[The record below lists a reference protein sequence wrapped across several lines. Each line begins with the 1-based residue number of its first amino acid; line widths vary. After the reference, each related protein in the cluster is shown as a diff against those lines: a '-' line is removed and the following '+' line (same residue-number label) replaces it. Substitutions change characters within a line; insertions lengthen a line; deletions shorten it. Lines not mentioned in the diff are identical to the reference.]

1 MCRLE
6 KREAASVSDNEEES
20 PIPTPGTFIDI
31 QSALGHPSSSNI
43 ICPDAPPSPE
53 HANQVSMD
61 MIDDPTTPNPKLML
75 GTKGW
80 HELISGC
87 SDTALAA
94 DQPSKNAHVN
104 YHSLGPMYSTEQ
116 VASNKQL
123 LDMTNIPNAILQM
136 TYNKLYIPLLMLT
149 TSALSM
155 D

>member
-1 MCRLE
+1 MCRLD

-80 HELISGC
+80 HELISVG
-87 SDTALAA
+87 SYMVLAF
-94 DQPSKNAHVN
+94 DPPSKNSYID
-104 YHSLGPMYSTEQ
+104 YHSLGPIYGPEQ
-116 VASNKQL
+116 VTKNKQL
-123 LDMTNIPNAILQM
+123 
-136 TYNKLYIPLLMLT
+136 
-149 TSALSM
+149 
-155 D
+155 